1 MASCSACKKVKSDV
15 SGSTSGFH
23 FCFFF
28 FTCLQL
34 IGFDQVL
41 FEGTY
46 YQREIRILKMAVY
59 RLERNSCQKFF
70 NMVMIIIIRA
80 LTSTTTAKNF
90 IKDGEP
96 YQPFITEYLQ

>member
-46 YQREIRILKMAVY
+46 YQREIRILKMVVY

-70 NMVMIIIIRA
+70 DMVMILSLGHR
-80 LTSTTTAKNF
+80 LQPQQQKTSLKMENHTNH
-90 IKDGEP
+90 
-96 YQPFITEYLQ
+96 L

>member
-1 MASCSACKKVKSDV
+1 MASCSACKKVKSDISGPVV
-15 SGSTSGFH
+15 SI
-23 FCFFF
+23 FF